1 MSVNIHGKEYK
12 TVAERVN
19 EVHEKYKDNVEIQT
33 ELISWE
39 DGIVIMKAT
48 VTIHTKE
55 RSLTFVDYAYEKE
68 GSTMINKTSILENCS
83 TSAIGR
89 SLSAAGYAGTEYAS
103 ADEVANAIS
112 NQKSVNG
119 TVSDFKPKGT
129 VMITPKQIVLVN
141 KLINSHVITEK
152 ERDKVAAW
160 LDKNPNIEEA
170 SSQIDK
176 LQAIIK
182 ERKEAEKVE
191 A

>member
-1 MSVNIHGKEYK
+1 MVTITTEIISN
-12 TVAERVN
+12 
-19 EVHEKYKDNVEIQT
+19 DDVE
-33 ELISWE
+33 
-39 DGIVIMKAT
+39 VIMKAT
-48 VTIHTKE
+48 IQVDDQYFTGHALE
-55 RSLTFVDYAYEKE
+55 RY
-68 GSTMINKTSILENCS
+68 GSTMINKTSALENCE

-89 SLSAAGYAGTEYAS
+89 ALAAAGYAGTEYAS

-141 KLINSHVITEK
+141 KLINSHVITTK

-170 SSQIDK
+170 SNQIDK

-182 ERKEAEKVE
+182 ERKEAETVE

>member
-12 TVAERVN
+12 TVAERVGEIHKATKGMVTITTEIISN
-19 EVHEKYKDNVEIQT
+19 DDVE
-33 ELISWE
+33 
-39 DGIVIMKAT
+39 VIMKAT
-48 VTIHTKE
+48 IHTDDQLYTGHALE
-55 RSLTFVDYAYEKE
+55 RY
-68 GSTMINKTSILENCS
+68 GSTMINKTSALENCE

-89 SLSAAGYAGTEYAS
+89 ALAAAGYAGTEYAS

-119 TVSDFKPKGT
+119 ASSDFKPKGT
-129 VMITPKQIVLVN
+129 VTITPKQIVLIN
-141 KLINSHVITEK
+141 KFINSHVITED
-152 ERDKVAAW
+152 ERAKTAKW

-170 SSQIDK
+170 SEQIDK

-182 ERKEAEKVE
+182 ERKEAETVE

>member
-1 MSVNIHGKEYK
+1 MPVNIHGKEYF
-12 TVAERVN
+12 TVAERVGEIHHATQGKLSITTEIISN
-19 EVHEKYKDNVEIQT
+19 DDVE
-33 ELISWE
+33 
-39 DGIVIMKAT
+39 VIMKAT
-48 VTIHTKE
+48 IHLDGELYTGHALE
-55 RSLTFVDYAYEKE
+55 RH
-68 GSTMINKTSILENCS
+68 GSNMINKTSALENCE

-89 SLSAAGYAGTEYAS
+89 ALAAAGYAGTEYAS

-119 TVSDFKPKGT
+119 ASSDFKPKGT
-129 VMITPKQIVLVN
+129 VTITPKQIVLVN
-141 KLINSHVITEK
+141 KLINSHVITAK

-160 LDKNPNIEEA
+160 LDKNPNVEEA

-191 A
+191 V

>member
-12 TVAERVN
+12 TVAERVGEIHKATKGKITITTEIISN
-19 EVHEKYKDNVEIQT
+19 DDVE
-33 ELISWE
+33 
-39 DGIVIMKAT
+39 VIMKAT
-48 VTIHTKE
+48 IHLEDQLYTGHALE
-55 RSLTFVDYAYEKE
+55 RH
-68 GSTMINKTSILENCS
+68 GSTMINKTSALENCE

-89 SLSAAGYAGTEYAS
+89 ALAAAGFAGTEYAS

-119 TVSDFKPKGT
+119 TVSDFKPSGT
-129 VMITPKQIVLVN
+129 VMISPKQIILIN

-152 ERDKVAAW
+152 ERAKTAKW

-170 SSQIDK
+170 SEQIDK

-191 A
+191 V